1 MVCVKVLVIDDDP
14 IVLEVIRERLS
25 NAGYEVVTREE
36 ALGTTQVVRDE
47 QPDLVLLDV
56 MMPALNG
63 ERIAELLLAHK
74 ATQHVGIILH
84 SSKPELELLTLIQ
97 QTGALGAIAK
107 TADGGVFIQR
117 FDALAQKHRKR
128 SSKAPK
134 A

>member
-25 NAGYEVVTREE
+25 GAGYQVVTREE

-63 ERIAELLLAHK
+63 ERIAELLRGHK
-74 ATQHVGIILH
+74 ATQHVGIVLH
-84 SSKPELELLTLIQ
+84 SSKPEMELVALIQ
-97 QTGALGAIAK
+97 QTGALGAISK
-107 TADGGVFIQR
+107 TSDG
-117 FDALAQKHRKR
+117 DAFMQQFEALVQKHRKR
-128 SSKAPK
+128 SSKAPR

>member
-1 MVCVKVLVIDDDP
+1 MVCVKVLVIDDDT
-14 IVLEVIRERLS
+14 IVLEVIRVRLS
-25 NAGYEVVTREE
+25 HAGYEVVTREE

-84 SSKPELELLTLIQ
+84 SSKPEMELLALIQ

-107 TADGGVFIQR
+107 TADGNVFRQQ
-117 FDALAQKHRKR
+117 FDALAQKHRAR

>member
-1 MVCVKVLVIDDDP
+1 MVSVKVLVIDDDP
-14 IVLEVIRERLS
+14 IVLEVVRERLS
-25 NAGYEVVTREE
+25 SAGHEVVTREE

-63 ERIAELLLAHK
+63 ERIAELLRGHK

-84 SSKPELELLTLIQ
+84 SSKSELELLALIQ

-107 TADGGVFIQR
+107 TSNGAAFMQR
-117 FDALAQKHRKR
+117 FEALAQRHRKR
-128 SSKAPK
+128 SSRAPR